1 MFDTKP
7 SEKLQQFNGWLDPFC
22 HSLQKTHA
30 TLNLRVYFGTNLEM
44 KCSNVHV
51 QIFDHNPNEA
61 PFDQDKCLVH
71 QQMRIWSSSE
81 LMLDLREIVTS
92 CVPPDGTNEEDKI
105 VHIFGKV

>member
-1 MFDTKP
+1 MCTENRILSFH
-7 SEKLQQFNGWLDPFC
+7 LFC
-22 HSLQKTHA
+22 SM
-30 TLNLRVYFGTNLEM
+30 NLEM

-71 QQMRIWSSSE
+71 QQMRIWSGSE
-81 LMLDLREIVTS
+81 LMSDLREIATS
-92 CVPPDGTNEEDKI
+92 CVPPDGTNDEDKI